1 MQLIVQFFRLC
12 WRILNFIRELV
23 MNIVFLFF
31 VLLVAAVVGIF
42 FHSNKIQHPM
52 MLENEK
58 YALLLNLDG
67 YLADNREES
76 MSWQKALKEL
86 DNQHVPRQISTFDIV
101 YMIDHAKKDDRI
113 SGLVLDL
120 NFFEGADLP
129 ALEYVG
135 QTINAFKESQKPV
148 IAFADNLGQSQYLL
162 ASYADEIYINPIGQ
176 VDITGLRQENLYF
189 KSMLENLDV
198 TAHIFRVGTYK
209 SAVEPFLRDNM
220 SPEAKTDLS
229 EWLGAM
235 WHNYKQIVAKNRQ
248 IDPDDVLPASS
259 KYIQA
264 LKMLKGDSTA
274 YTQQRQLV
282 TGLANRLEI
291 DEKLLERFG
300 QDKNDNIRL
309 IDYEDYLSLLPDRLS
324 EEGQYKI
331 AVVNVEGAIIDGES
345 DEHEVGGDTIARL
358 LRQAHDDDNV
368 KAVILRVNSPGGSA
382 FASEIIRQEV
392 DNLQA
397 LGKPVVV
404 SMGAMAASGGYW
416 ISSTADYI
424 IADKNTITG
433 SIGIFALFP
442 TFEKTLKKVG
452 ISADGVSTSALSS
465 SSRFSGLSS
474 EMSDILQLEIESGY
488 DKFLSVVSRGRGMTV
503 EEVDKIAQGKI
514 WLGEEAVKHNLVD
527 ELGHFNLAVEKA
539 SELANQLLDE
549 KEKVDYFALQ
559 WMVEDEQNF
568 LSDLLPTLKR
578 KIQAWVGNTLL
589 ESIALPVEYREVRKQ
604 IGLLNK
610 MNDPKGKY
618 LYCLTCS
625 TIN

>member
-86 DNQHVPRQISTFDIV
+86 DNQHVPHQISTFDIV

-248 IDPDDVLPASS
+248 IDPDDVLPESS
-259 KYIQA
+259 KYIQT

-503 EEVDKIAQGKI
+503 EEVDKVAQGKI

-589 ESIALPVEYREVRKQ
+589 ESIALPVEYREMRKH

>member
-86 DNQHVPRQISTFDIV
+86 DNQHVPHQISTFDIV

-248 IDPDDVLPASS
+248 IDPDDVLPESS
-259 KYIQA
+259 KYIQT

-503 EEVDKIAQGKI
+503 EEVDKVAQGKI

-589 ESIALPVEYREVRKQ
+589 ESIALPVEYREVRKH